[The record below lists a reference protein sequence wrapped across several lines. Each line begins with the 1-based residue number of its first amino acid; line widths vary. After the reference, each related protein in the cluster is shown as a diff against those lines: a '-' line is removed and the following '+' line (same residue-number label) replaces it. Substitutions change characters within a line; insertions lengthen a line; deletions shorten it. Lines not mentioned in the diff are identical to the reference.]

1 MSESPPPLPETLER
15 LDARIAEQGP
25 DRGDVLDPRGP
36 SCRTVL
42 PEELLRALPA
52 GDGTAC
58 DDRVGGHVR
67 GRVRA
72 PHERSLGRSGRRPAG
87 VRREAAPRGTRL
99 APSERETLVGMRAG
113 LPDGEEAER

>member
-42 PEELLRALPA
+42 PEELLRAPLA
-52 GDGTAC
+52 VDGTSC
-58 DDRVGGHVR
+58 DPVGGHVR
-67 GRVRA
+67 GRARA
-72 PHERSLGRSGRRPAG
+72 PHERCLASSGRRPAE

-99 APSERETLVGMRAG
+99 TPSERETLVGTRAG

>member
-1 MSESPPPLPETLER
+1 MSESPPPLRETLER

-25 DRGDVLDPRGP
+25 DRGDVLDPRGL
-36 SCRTVL
+36 SCRAVL
-42 PEELLRALPA
+42 PEEPLRVPRA

-58 DDRVGGHVR
+58 DDRVGGDVR

-72 PHERSLGRSGRRPAG
+72 PYERSLARSGRRPAE

-99 APSERETLVGMRAG
+99 TPGEREILVGPRAG